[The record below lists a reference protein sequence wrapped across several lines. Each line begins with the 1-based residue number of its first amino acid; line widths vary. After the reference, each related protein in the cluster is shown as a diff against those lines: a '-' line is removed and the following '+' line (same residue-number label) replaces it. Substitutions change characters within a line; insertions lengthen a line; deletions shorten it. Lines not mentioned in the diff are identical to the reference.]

1 MDETLRKLY
10 KVLVH
15 FEEKEVEITEDEAKL
30 KKIKE
35 EIEENLNISIEDEQQ
50 ADLIRLLKEHQFVVE
65 STEDEQKVVQ
75 VPMDDDTQISFQ
87 VNDEG

>member
-35 EIEENLNISIEDEQQ
+35 EIEENLNISIEDEQRGGF
-50 ADLIRLLKEHQFVVE
+50 DSFVEGASVCGG
-65 STEDEQKVVQ
+65 
-75 VPMDDDTQISFQ
+75 
-87 VNDEG
+87 VN

>member
-35 EIEENLNISIEDEQQ
+35 EIEENLNISIEDERGGF
-50 ADLIRLLKEHQFVVE
+50 DSFVEGASVCGG
-65 STEDEQKVVQ
+65 
-75 VPMDDDTQISFQ
+75 
-87 VNDEG
+87 VN